1 VQRVR
6 IENRK
11 GDLVT
16 ADKEHSAGSVS
27 LQGGNDQRMVS
38 SLPAD
43 RCIYPFVDYSE
54 VVLGLLST
62 GKVDFNPLM
71 RQPQIDWAK
80 SVLRSDVWESPHRT
94 VLACDVLI
102 ALSREAV
109 EINSAERILTGAKLR
124 METFRTMHRD
134 AMPFSKRKPKRK
146 WGGMIGWLVFF
157 IWILMVVSLSVIL
170 GNSL

>member
-1 VQRVR
+1 MQRVR

-16 ADKEHSAGSVS
+16 ADKEHAAGSS
-27 LQGGNDQRMVS
+27 PLQRGNDQRMVS

-43 RCIYPFVDYSE
+43 RCIYPLVNYRE
-54 VVLGLLST
+54 VVLGLLLT
-62 GKVDFNPLM
+62 RKVDFNPLM

-94 VLACDVLI
+94 ALACDVLI

-146 WGGMIGWLVFF
+146 WGGLIGWLVLF
-157 IWILMVVSLSVIL
+157 IWILIVVTFGSIL
-170 GNSL
+170 